1 MPNRILKESI
11 CTSDNINAL
20 SPFHETVFY
29 RLIVNCDDY
38 GRMDARPKILSSKLF
53 PLKDVKPSQI
63 EDALR
68 ALISSDLV
76 VLYEANGKP
85 YLQMKTWDLHQR
97 IRAKKSKY
105 PPPDSNVL
113 TNDSNMLTNDS
124 TCCQMTADD
133 NICVRNPIQSNTNP
147 NPNPNT
153 NTLKRERFDKFWE
166 EYPLKYAKAKALAA
180 FNKIDPDD
188 QLLETM
194 LEAVRKQKETD
205 QWKKDGG
212 QFIPYPATWLNQH
225 RWEDEIR
232 TGETSFK
239 VVHAAQYEQR
249 QYTEE
254 QLDELSD
261 GDREILKRL
270 EEAGGCA

>member
-11 CTSDNINAL
+11 CTSDEIDSL
-20 SPFHETVFY
+20 TTFQETVFY
-29 RLIVNCDDY
+29 RLIVNCDDF
-38 GRMDARPKILSSKLF
+38 GRMDARPKILASKLF
-53 PLKDVKPSQI
+53 PLKDIRISQI
-63 EDALR
+63 EDALK
-68 ALISSDLV
+68 ALSKSGLV
-76 VLYEANGKP
+76 VIYHVDGKP
-85 YLQMKTWDLHQR
+85 YLQMMTWNKHQQ
-97 IRAKKSKY
+97 IRAQKSKY
-105 PPPDSNVL
+105 PGPEQG
-113 TNDSNMLTNDS
+113 TTANDIKCD
-124 TCCQMTADD
+124 QMISDD
-133 NICVRNPIQSNTNP
+133 IKCPRNPIQSNPNP

-232 TGETSFK
+232 TGETSIK

-249 QYTEE
+249 QYSEE
-254 QLDELSD
+254 QLDELSE
-261 GDREILKRL
+261 GDREILRRL
-270 EEAGGCA
+270 EAAGA